1 MKRFRVSDQAKRDLD
16 DVFLYWAN
24 RAGPQVANRLI
35 DGIVER
41 FWILGQYPGLGRP
54 CDDIARGVKCFP
66 AGKYLIYYRKIRS
79 GVEIAHIFHGARL
92 QKEAWQR
99 TRRDDSTK

>member
-1 MKRFRVSDQAKRDLD
+1 MKRFRVSNLARQDLD
-16 DVFLYWAN
+16 DVFLYWAQ
-24 RAGPQVANRLI
+24 RAGPKVAERLI

-54 CDDIARGVKCFP
+54 CDDIAPGVKCFP

-79 GVEIAHIFHGARL
+79 GVEIAHVFHGARR
-92 QKEAWQR
+92 QKEAWLHR
-99 TRRDDSTK
+99 PGR